1 MRIIAQMV
9 KNKPMIAKMFITMLG
24 NSLATTQTITIR
36 SINVST
42 SERNIFVVLL
52 FIFKALLIKF

>member
-1 MRIIAQMV
+1 MV